1 MANYTVEQA
10 CKMIDDCFTPEY
22 LMMEKAIERQHY
34 IDIFTEMHNYIS
46 ENIVELP
53 FDAEVFTEE
62 EETKTKSVWD
72 KNDKGWDGFWRNV
85 GRVLKNIW
93 NKFWGFI
100 KSLVSLSDEVKPQE
114 AKKIADNA
122 EAVAKDLEQK
132 SEQEVEKAAEE
143 KPEEVKSA
151 AQEVKAVTV
160 SLIDGI
166 TKMKEITEKRDKNRD
181 QANKDFKDD
190 KLKSELKSID
200 ATALQEIEQLL
211 KSTAVD
217 LDKIITNPEEFRG
230 NRGNLIIFLKLVA
243 DSIKPEKI
251 DLMNKAK
258 NYLRSTNICALLGV
272 KLLYDIINL
281 YPKQS
286 DTIKSTIQQMLTAKS
301 IKPTIISLD
310 DGIQA
315 LNDFE
320 TNKLAAKSKL
330 VTAFIQAG
338 SKATKK
344 TPAVPASIDESKL
357 NSVITKAQKD
367 INDAKST
374 ISKALSAMNI
384 TSLKADDYFV
394 NIDSSTGQA
403 QISDIPQLSEAI
415 PVEELK
421 QKNPSLQKN
430 MSTIVQLV
438 AEATSLLIRTKG
450 TSDRKLYGNIN
461 NAINK
466 LASL

>member
-1 MANYTVEQA
+1 MANYTIEQYFQI
-10 CKMIDDCFTPEY
+10 IDDCYTPEF
-22 LMMEKAIERQHY
+22 LMMEKAMERQRY

-46 ENIVELP
+46 ENIIELP

-62 EETKTKSVWD
+62 ETKSKSVWD
-72 KNDKGWDGFWRNV
+72 TNDKGWDGFWHNV

-114 AKKIADNA
+114 AKKIADKA

-190 KLKSELKSID
+190 KLKSELESIN

-217 LDKIITNPEEFRG
+217 LDKIIANPEEFRG

-243 DSIKPEKI
+243 DSVKPEKI

-258 NYLRSTNICALLGV
+258 NYLRAYNIGTLLGV

-281 YPKQS
+281 YKKQ
-286 DTIKSTIQQMLTAKS
+286 
-301 IKPTIISLD
+301 
-310 DGIQA
+310 
-315 LNDFE
+315 
-320 TNKLAAKSKL
+320 
-330 VTAFIQAG
+330 
-338 SKATKK
+338 
-344 TPAVPASIDESKL
+344 
-357 NSVITKAQKD
+357 
-367 INDAKST
+367 
-374 ISKALSAMNI
+374 
-384 TSLKADDYFV
+384 
-394 NIDSSTGQA
+394 
-403 QISDIPQLSEAI
+403 
-415 PVEELK
+415 
-421 QKNPSLQKN
+421 
-430 MSTIVQLV
+430 
-438 AEATSLLIRTKG
+438 
-450 TSDRKLYGNIN
+450 
-461 NAINK
+461 
-466 LASL
+466 